1 MQLQKADRER
11 AVDWKLSG
19 SSWLCDGIA
28 QQVSCALLSGVKPL
42 FLGFQ
47 KLIDLSDEFQK
58 FADVLLDS
66 SLLTQFTPTLSGFT
80 LHTGIPRTRYISQ
93 KILECLSPSAPWNG
107 SAAIF
112 DLDVL

>member
-66 SLLTQFTPTLSGFT
+66 SLLTQFTPTLSGLT
-80 LHTGIPRTRYISQ
+80 LHTGIPYISQ
-93 KILECLSPSAPWNG
+93 KFLNVCLPAHLGTVRQPFS
-107 SAAIF
+107 I
-112 DLDVL
+112 